1 MNIAVLLGGPGSE
14 REVSLRSG
22 KAVAAALRGAGHAVS
37 EHDLRDGDFALPTD
51 IDIAFN
57 LIHGTFGEDGQL
69 QSILEKRGI
78 PFTGDPA
85 PAHRLAFDKILSKRA
100 FTAASVPTP
109 DYEVLAPGKKPSLPL
124 PLVVKAPCQGSS
136 VGVYLCKTQ
145 QELDSAL
152 TKVLDYTDEILVE
165 KLITGDEL
173 TVGVVGDLALPIILI
188 CPPKDG
194 FYDFKNKYPWLNPG
208 GQADHFCPAPLSPE
222 VTKKVQQVAVAAHK
236 SLGLKVYSRVDVL
249 LPANAEPSILEVN
262 TVPGMTE
269 SSLLPEAAAVAGI
282 PMAEL
287 CERIISLS
295 TTVHHLNG
303 KEVSP

>member
-14 REVSLRSG
+14 RDVSLRSG
-22 KAVAAALRGAGHAVS
+22 KAVAAALRAAGHSVS
-37 EHDLRDGDFALPTD
+37 EHDLHDEDFALPGD

-69 QSILEKRGI
+69 QTILEKRGI

-85 PAHRLAFDKILSKRA
+85 PAHRLAFDKILSKHT
-100 FTAASVPTP
+100 FTAAGVPTP
-109 DYEVLAPGKKPSLPL
+109 EFEVLAPGEKPTLRL

-145 QELDSAL
+145 PELESAL
-152 TKVLDYTDEILVE
+152 TKVLEYTDEILVE
-165 KLITGDEL
+165 KLVAGDEL
-173 TVGVVGDLALPIILI
+173 TVGIVGDLALPIILI

-194 FYDFKNKYPWLNPG
+194 FYDFKNKYPWLNSG
-208 GQADHFCPAPLSPE
+208 GKADHFCPAPLSSE
-222 VTKKVQQVAVAAHK
+222 ITTRVQQVALAAHK

-249 LPANAEPSILEVN
+249 LPANGQPSVLEVN

-269 SSLLPEAAAVAGI
+269 SSLLPEAAATMGI

-287 CERIISLS
+287 CTRIISLS
-295 TTVHHLNG
+295 TAVHRLNG